1 MASKTA
7 LSHADC
13 DRINEA
19 FEKGRVCKNP
29 NNIKRG
35 EIYIA
40 DLGMGIGSEQRGIR
54 PVLIIQN
61 DIGNHFGNT
70 VLVVPI
76 SSSNKREMTTH
87 LSLSKGTGG
96 LAKDSTLIVEQM
108 RTVDKG
114 RLRNRIGLLSADIM
128 SKVNAKIMIQT
139 GII

>member
-1 MASKTA
+1 MKEKGS
-7 LSHADC
+7 LSHAEC
-13 DRINEA
+13 DRINKKIREG
-19 FEKGRVCKNP
+19 KVCKDLKA
-29 NNIKRG
+29 IKRG

-40 DLGMGIGSEQRGIR
+40 DLGMGIGSEQQGIR

-76 SSSNKREMTTH
+76 SSSNKREMATH

-96 LAKDSTLIVEQM
+96 LSKDSTLIVEQM

-114 RLRNRIGLLSADIM
+114 RLRNYIGSLSNSLM
-128 SKVNAKIMIQT
+128 SDVNTKIMIQA
-139 GII
+139 GLL